1 MINEFLR
8 YAYNSQGC
16 KVSEMTQRKRPS
28 LIKTGFLAVT
38 SKPLLL
44 IPGPFYMSPVRTLN
58 NCHRALHWDGP
69 ANNCQFRMILISK
82 YNYRLKPKMNTL
94 VFDIYGIILYSVIL
108 T

>member
-44 IPGPFYMSPVRTLN
+44 IPDPTLFMSKLRPIIN
-58 NCHRALHWDGP
+58 D
-69 ANNCQFRMILISK
+69 
-82 YNYRLKPKMNTL
+82 RLDL
-94 VFDIYGIILYSVIL
+94 GSVINDCGDKTL
-108 T
+108 

>member
-44 IPGPFYMSPVRTLN
+44 IPDLTTEVLGVVATTTTVRS
-58 NCHRALHWDGP
+58 G
-69 ANNCQFRMILISK
+69 ISHCLTV
-82 YNYRLKPKMNTL
+82 RINTRTQ
-94 VFDIYGIILYSVIL
+94 VVVIGGGL
-108 T
+108 F

>member
-44 IPGPFYMSPVRTLN
+44 IPDPMDSKFSY
-58 NCHRALHWDGP
+58 ALELVNWIWD
-69 ANNCQFRMILISK
+69 QSL
-82 YNYRLKPKMNTL
+82 
-94 VFDIYGIILYSVIL
+94 FDCENKH
-108 T
+108 

>member
-16 KVSEMTQRKRPS
+16 KVSEMTQMKRPS

-44 IPGPFYMSPVRTLN
+44 IPDPLGSNTSGVL
-58 NCHRALHWDGP
+58 DG
-69 ANNCQFRMILISK
+69 FRLILMD
-82 YNYRLKPKMNTL
+82 L
-94 VFDIYGIILYSVIL
+94 GSVINDCGDKHYNKGVSL
-108 T
+108 GYLYVMQWEATSPPS